1 MNKLER
7 YNPMM
12 DCCETVSWAEDAQER
27 IDYLENYYTACK
39 LERLIWDKIS
49 HSRGLHDIELDKLK
63 AIAELLELDIK
74 EDT

>member
-27 IDYLENYYTACK
+27 IDYLEDLLLDTLKDLYSPSCKFKKSTAIK
-39 LERLIWDKIS
+39 LMKYVEDNNINM
-49 HSRGLHDIELDKLK
+49 HDY
-63 AIAELLELDIK
+63 
-74 EDT
+74 